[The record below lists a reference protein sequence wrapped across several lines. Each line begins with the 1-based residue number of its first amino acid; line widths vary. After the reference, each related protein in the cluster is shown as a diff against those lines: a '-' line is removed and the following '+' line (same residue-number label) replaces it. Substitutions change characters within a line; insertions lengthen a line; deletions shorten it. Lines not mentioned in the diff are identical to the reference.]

1 MSEDSGGVISL
12 DLIINSRIE
21 EQLNKAVS
29 LARGPAEK
37 IGEQINRS
45 VSKSIDNIGKAVNV
59 AVGSTEKSV
68 SADVENAVA
77 RYLEREE
84 QRRKAILN
92 AANSI
97 PEKVISSSGKYMRDY
112 MEYNTDEIMKQVD
125 EFAEAIDKPVEETV
139 EKANK
144 KLAELGDFDVSSDP
158 IGRLQQELD
167 LAYEKMELLQNKRR
181 EIFNSDPA
189 DKPSDKT
196 KSRLNAIQRQ
206 IISTQSSID
215 KLEKNF
221 SSAAATTDEALSA
234 EERYAE
240 KTEQINT
247 HTSEVKKKCESEFA
261 AFKEKNLAK
270 IAATEKRG
278 AARLR
283 TLIQKTAA
291 RIGSVFDKTFK
302 AVGSAGKR
310 ALIKL
315 KSGFEKLLS
324 PIKKLGKA
332 LKSSFKS
339 VFLFAGL
346 YAAFRAIKDGLSEAA
361 KADEKFMQSLNSVK
375 ANLSIAF
382 TPILQAIMPAL
393 NTLMS
398 GLANAARSIAAF
410 TAGVFGTTYKKAA
423 EASKKLKSVSD
434 AAKKAKLSAAGIDE
448 MNILSNADSQ
458 SSESNGIDYDSIDMS
473 EPKLPDWAERLKD
486 SIRSGDWAGVGSI
499 LAERLNAALSS
510 IDWDSVQIK
519 INNGVKKLTDGISG
533 FLNTVDWNT
542 VGDTLAG
549 GINTAFGAVYTFFD
563 GINWSKLGSD
573 IAGGLNRAVK
583 KTNWKLVGRTLG
595 KQIQSAI
602 DTAHGFVTKFDW
614 YEFGASLG
622 DSVNS
627 MIGSIDFTKAAETL
641 SKSIEGVL
649 DTAIGFIQTIDWEQF
664 SDKVYDFIG
673 GIDWGGIASKIF
685 ELLGSAL
692 AVYVTNLW
700 GSIDKVVT
708 SIRDYFSEKIEECGG
723 DIIDGLWKG
732 IKDAV
737 SGALKWIHD
746 NIFKPFIDGFK
757 KCFGIHSPSTVM
769 AEMGGYIIE
778 GLCGAIS
785 DGIENVR
792 ELFSDMLEK
801 IHAVFSDVGDWFGEK
816 FGGAWDKVKGAFSN
830 TKSWFGE
837 RWDDI
842 KEAFSDT
849 DSWFGE
855 KFQIAYDNVTERW
868 SGLKGFF
875 DGLWEDISD
884 GAKEGINLIID
895 KINGLLGVVESAV
908 NSMIEGLNTISF
920 EIPDWAPGGGKKFG
934 LDFNKIDIPEVPHLA
949 SGGLATA
956 PTLAM
961 VGDNRNAK
969 SDPEVIAPLS
979 KLSGMIGNNS
989 EIIELLKIIVELL
1002 RSGTSIELVTY
1013 LFKGSNEFSR
1023 EVIKA
1028 VANERARRGG
1038 TL

>member
-1 MSEDSGGVISL
+1 MSDESAGAISL
-12 DLIINSRIE
+12 DLVINSKIE
-21 EQLNKAVS
+21 EQLAKAMSGARS
-29 LARGPAEK
+29 LAGKFES
-37 IGEQINRS
+37 QIS
-45 VSKSIDNIGKAVNV
+45 SSASKNIDNIRKTFEKATQLDGF
-59 AVGSTEKSV
+59 AVQAKKAELLREKISLLQGNIESLEEDLKACDRAFEGEEDITKIEKLTKQYDRLSVKINNAKLQQAGLENQLLKQTPAFEKSETEALAGEKR
-68 SADVENAVA
+68 SAA
-77 RYLEREE
+77 RFR
-84 QRRKAILN
+84 A
-92 AANSI
+92 
-97 PEKVISSSGKYMRDY
+97 
-112 MEYNTDEIMKQVD
+112 
-125 EFAEAIDKPVEETV
+125 
-139 EKANK
+139 ANK
-144 KLAELGDFDVSSDP
+144 K
-158 IGRLQQELD
+158 
-167 LAYEKMELLQNKRR
+167 
-181 EIFNSDPA
+181 
-189 DKPSDKT
+189 
-196 KSRLNAIQRQ
+196 
-206 IISTQSSID
+206 
-215 KLEKNF
+215 
-221 SSAAATTDEALSA
+221 
-234 EERYAE
+234 
-240 KTEQINT
+240 
-247 HTSEVKKKCESEFA
+247 
-261 AFKEKNLAK
+261 
-270 IAATEKRG
+270 
-278 AARLR
+278 
-283 TLIQKTAA
+283 TAA
-291 RIGSVFDKTFK
+291 QLSSTFGKAFK
-302 AVGSAGKR
+302 AVGILGKG
-310 ALIKL
+310 ALTKL
-315 KSGFEKLLS
+315 RSSFQKLLS

-382 TPILQAIMPAL
+382 TPILQTVMPAL

-398 GLANAARSIAAF
+398 GLASAARSIAAF

-423 EASKKLKSVSD
+423 EASQKLKSVSD

-448 MNILSNADSQ
+448 MNILGDADK
-458 SSESNGIDYDSIDMS
+458 SSETNGINYDAIDMS